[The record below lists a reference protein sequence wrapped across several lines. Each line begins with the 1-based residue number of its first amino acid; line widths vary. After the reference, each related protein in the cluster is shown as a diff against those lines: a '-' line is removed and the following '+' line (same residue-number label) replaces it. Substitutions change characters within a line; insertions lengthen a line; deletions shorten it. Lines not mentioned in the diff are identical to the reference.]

1 MKITVQKD
9 EWLLLNNN
17 GGDFIGNYPESSY
30 MPLKRKEQTKMNLDP
45 SRKTKKLQRTQFSIF
60 IVCEKFYNST
70 NSHFLIFLRRDIY
83 DLRDATSKIFL
94 QQITGG

>member
-30 MPLKRKEQTKMNLDP
+30 MPLKRKEQM
-45 SRKTKKLQRTQFSIF
+45 KTNENEFGSFKGKKKSFKEHNFQS
-60 IVCEKFYNST
+60 S
-70 NSHFLIFLRRDIY
+70 
-83 DLRDATSKIFL
+83 
-94 QQITGG
+94 